1 MVRSTV
7 IKLIGRGSLYGQI
20 RRIRTRWHKWRKGL
34 KHVHGLAFINPR
46 ADARSDLVADAY
58 SFVSFECLLMNRV
71 RIGKYSMLA
80 PYVAIIGADHRYDQ
94 PGVPMYFSD
103 RPQIPETV
111 IEEDVW
117 IGFGTVVMQGVRI
130 GRGSIVAARSVV
142 TKDIPRYEVWAGVPA
157 RKIRDRFG
165 SVSETDMHD
174 KMIDGPLVQPN
185 YPSHL

>member
-1 MVRSTV
+1 
-7 IKLIGRGSLYGQI
+7 
-20 RRIRTRWHKWRKGL
+20 
-34 KHVHGLAFINPR
+34 
-46 ADARSDLVADAY
+46 
-58 SFVSFECLLMNRV
+58 
-71 RIGKYSMLA
+71 MLA

-157 RKIRDRFG
+157 RKIRD
-165 SVSETDMHD
+165 
-174 KMIDGPLVQPN
+174 
-185 YPSHL
+185 